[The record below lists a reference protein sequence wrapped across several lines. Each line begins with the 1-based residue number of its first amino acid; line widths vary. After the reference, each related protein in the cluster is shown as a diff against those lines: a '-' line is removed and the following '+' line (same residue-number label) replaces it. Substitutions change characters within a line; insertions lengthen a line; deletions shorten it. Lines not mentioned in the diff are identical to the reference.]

1 MDARRASIFDD
12 DAELDIT
19 GFAPRPA
26 EKLIAPPDKVKIIA
40 EAANF
45 VSREPRR
52 QTSPLQPVKPEIRR
66 HRTGRNQQINIKATA
81 HAIERFHK
89 IADSNRWVQ
98 GDTFERAIVALERE
112 LASTTP

>member
-1 MDARRASIFDD
+1 MDSKRASIFDSD
-12 DAELDIT
+12 SELDIS

-26 EKLIAPPDKVKIIA
+26 EKHIAAPEKVKTVS

-45 VSREPRR
+45 VSREPGR
-52 QTSPLQPVKPEIRR
+52 QTSQPVKHEIRR
-66 HRTGRNQQINIKATA
+66 YRTGRNQQINIKATA

-112 LASTTP
+112 LASAAP